1 MNDMKKYIYLLA
13 ISAFAIFG
21 CVPTSQN
28 EDTTFEYAGNKVKV
42 TIPSDPIPADGGSL
56 RVVVNNAKDLTYDIS
71 LPETAS
77 WLSMARQDS
86 VLTFTA
92 QPNSSTDH
100 RYASIGVIDTEKKI
114 AITRFDVMQDGV
126 ADDTPPV
133 INYRFNVSPTEF
145 SVNALDEK
153 VVFNVSAE
161 NVEWTAVS
169 DNPDFKL
176 SLSSGNTNAQIT
188 VSFPANTDT
197 EAEKKAVITVST
209 TSENVLEKSFAVA
222 ITQAKA
228 EKTDGKPVK
237 PAPGVLA
244 EWHFHIDNLNAL
256 AAHFDEAVTD
266 ELADSEGF
274 GGLYVEPNVRGKG
287 RLQWYNQDKKGIVDK
302 EHKRCKRAVGQ
313 YGEPCVYGPY
323 VGDYALWTA
332 EADAPL
338 AAGTKLHIIFTVR
351 PNTDAMPKYWM
362 FEYLDGTTWKPALEV
377 KKIGDVDYTTEFFF
391 AAGSGNQVNTNV
403 EATVTLT
410 AESTESAQFRL
421 TCVSNLEVVDGV
433 TPLTLINK
441 SIVFRFAGE
450 SCNESTPHYS
460 VTQHPLI
467 EVVE

>member
-21 CVPTSQN
+21 CVPTSQT

-92 QPNSSTDH
+92 QANPSTDH
-100 RYASIGVIDTEKKI
+100 RYASIGVIDTEKNI

-228 EKTDGKPVK
+228 EKTGGQPVK

-244 EWHFHIDNLNAL
+244 EWHFHVDNLNVL
-256 AAHFDEAVTD
+256 SEHFNEAVAD

-274 GGLYVEPNVRGKG
+274 GGLYVEPNVKGKG
-287 RLQWYNQDKKGIVDK
+287 RLQWYNQDKKAIVDK

-332 EADAPL
+332 EAGAPL
-338 AAGTKLHIIFTVR
+338 AAGTKLHIIFVVR
-351 PNTDAMPKYWM
+351 PNNGEMPKYWM
-362 FEYLDGTTWKPALEV
+362 FEYLDGTTWKPALDV
-377 KKIGDVDYTTEFFF
+377 KKVGDVDYTTEFFY
-391 AAGSGNQVNTNV
+391 AEGSGNQTNTTV

-410 AESTESAQFRL
+410 AESTEYAQFRL
-421 TCVSNLEVVDGV
+421 TCVSNLECVDGV

-450 SCNESTPHYS
+450 TCNASTPHYS

>member
-1 MNDMKKYIYLLA
+1 MKDMKKYIYLLA
-13 ISAFAIFG
+13 ISALAFFG
-21 CVPTSQN
+21 CAPTSQY
-28 EDTTFEYAGNKVKV
+28 EDSTFEYEGNKVKV
-42 TIPSDPIPADGGSL
+42 TVPSTPIPAEGGSL
-56 RVVVNNAKDLTYDIS
+56 RVVVNNAASLSYDIS

-77 WLSMARQDS
+77 WLSLSRQDS

-92 QPNSSTDH
+92 QANTSTDH
-100 RYASIGVIDTEKKI
+100 RYASVGVIDSEKKI
-114 AITRFDVMQDGV
+114 AITRFDVMQEGV

-145 SVNALDEK
+145 NVTALEEK

-161 NVEWTAVS
+161 NVDWTAAS
-169 DNPDFKL
+169 DNADFKL
-176 SLSSGNTNAQIT
+176 SQNSGSTNAQIT
-188 VSFPANTDT
+188 VSFAANTDT

-209 TSENVLEKSFAVA
+209 TSENVSVKSYAVT

-244 EWHFHIDNLNAL
+244 EWHFHADNTNVL
-256 AAHFDEAVTD
+256 AEHFNEAVGD

-274 GGLYVEPNVRGKG
+274 GGLYVEPNVKGKG
-287 RLQWYNQDKKGIVDK
+287 RLQWYNQDKKSVVDQ
-302 EHKRCKRAVGQ
+302 EHKRCKRAVGN
-313 YGEPCVYGPY
+313 YGEPCIYGPY

-351 PNTDAMPKYWM
+351 PNNAEMPKYWM

-377 KKIGDVDYTTEFFF
+377 KKIGDVNYTTEFFF
-391 AAGSGNQVNTNV
+391 AAGSGNQTNTNV

-421 TCVSNLEVVDGV
+421 TCVSNLQSNDGV
-433 TPLTLINK
+433 TPLTQISK

-450 SCNESTPHYS
+450 SCNANTPHYS

>member
-28 EDTTFEYAGNKVKV
+28 EDSTFEYAGNKVKV

-92 QPNSSTDH
+92 QANPSTDH
-100 RYASIGVIDTEKKI
+100 RYASIGVIDTEKNI
-114 AITRFDVMQDGV
+114 AITRFDVMQEGV
-126 ADDTPPV
+126 QDDTPPV

-145 SVNALDEK
+145 NVTALEESV
-153 VVFNVSAE
+153 VINVSAE

-228 EKTDGKPVK
+228 EKTGGQPVK

-244 EWHFHIDNLNAL
+244 EWHFHVDNTNVL
-256 AAHFDEAVTD
+256 AEHFNEAVAD

-287 RLQWYNQDKKGIVDK
+287 RLQWYNQDKKAVVDK
-302 EHKRCKRAVGQ
+302 EHKRCKRAVGS

-351 PNTDAMPKYWM
+351 PNNGEMPKYWM
-362 FEYLDGTTWKPALEV
+362 FEYLDGTTWKPALDV
-377 KKIGDVDYTTEFFF
+377 KKVGDVDYTTEFFY
-391 AAGSGNQVNTNV
+391 AEGSGNQTNTTV

-410 AESTESAQFRL
+410 AESTEYAQFRL
-421 TCVSNLEVVDGV
+421 TCVSNLECVDGV
-433 TPLTLINK
+433 TPLTLISK

-450 SCNESTPHYS
+450 TCNANTPHYS